1 MKDLAI
7 LKSDPWLAPYAN
19 AINGRYE
26 YFESIEKKLVADGQ
40 TLSDFASG
48 YLYFGLHRLTDG
60 WVFREWAPNATA
72 IFLIGDFNNWQR
84 RPDYQLKKLQNGI
97 WEIRLPD
104 FAMAHS
110 QLYKLLIEWEG
121 GSGERIPAWARR
133 VVQDEI
139 AKRFLAHKFEI
150 LFSPTYLKIPR
161 LQAANR
167 TSFDLRMPHW
177 HVEFRRKGIQ
187 LQRIQNDCFATHCR

>member
-60 WVFREWAPNATA
+60 WVFRRMGPECDCDIFDWRFQQLAASPDCNYFKTA
-72 IFLIGDFNNWQR
+72 YGKYACPI
-84 RPDYQLKKLQNGI
+84 
-97 WEIRLPD
+97 
-104 FAMAHS
+104 
-110 QLYKLLIEWEG
+110 LL
-121 GSGERIPAWARR
+121 
-133 VVQDEI
+133 
-139 AKRFLAHKFEI
+139 
-150 LFSPTYLKIPR
+150 
-161 LQAANR
+161 
-167 TSFDLRMPHW
+167 
-177 HVEFRRKGIQ
+177 
-187 LQRIQNDCFATHCR
+187 